1 MPGRLSTEPL
11 SLPGVGSGGPVSRVN
26 GVDRRLSSAA
36 RMGSSGATS
45 GYRVLRS
52 LALGRAHM
60 GACSGR
66 GTVDASS
73 SRRTMGAS
81 SGRRGTMGSLRA
93 LGTASGRHGSM
104 GCPGLGA
111 ARGRRGVM
119 GCLGLGATRSGRGAI
134 SRLLRRWC
142 LMSLRGLGFS

>member
-1 MPGRLSTEPL
+1 MAGSLSTKPL
-11 SLPGVGSGGPVSRVN
+11 SLPGVGSGGPMSRVN

-36 RMGSSGATS
+36 RMGSSGAAS

-73 SRRTMGAS
+73 
-81 SGRRGTMGSLRA
+81 
-93 LGTASGRHGSM
+93 
-104 GCPGLGA
+104 
-111 ARGRRGVM
+111 
-119 GCLGLGATRSGRGAI
+119 
-134 SRLLRRWC
+134 
-142 LMSLRGLGFS
+142 